1 MKTIM
6 LKTES
11 AAASFALTD
20 APAVF
25 TKSDLP
31 LARREFLKGT
41 AILSGVIAQGTA
53 LSLLTPS
60 LTWAAEL
67 SVLNEVE
74 GKFLMRLTQV
84 IFPHKKMPEAIN
96 AIAVKDLDAAA
107 KDAAVAKDMRDG
119 IAALNKAAGGD
130 WMKAAPAAQAKTV
143 KDNTA
148 LPLFQKVRGQ
158 CITSLYDNQLAYAHF
173 GYEGEAFNKGGY
185 ITRGFNDLKWLP
197 DPPAAASPAPYF

>member
-6 LKTES
+6 LKSES
-11 AAASFALTD
+11 EQLV
-20 APAVF
+20 AVTPVF
-25 TKSDLP
+25 VKSDVP

-41 AILSGVIAQGTA
+41 AVLTGVIAQGTT
-53 LSLLTPS
+53 LSMLTPS

-67 SVLNEVE
+67 SVLNEME

-96 AIAVKDLDAAA
+96 AIAVKDLDGAA

-119 IAALNKAAGGD
+119 IEALNKAVGGGNWLAASPAD
-130 WMKAAPAAQAKTV
+130 QLSAVKA
-143 KDNTA
+143 NTSLA
-148 LPLFQKVRGQ
+148 LFQKVRGQ

-197 DPPAAASPAPYF
+197 DPPAAASPAPYM

>member
-1 MKTIM
+1 MKRIM
-6 LKTES
+6 LKSEPAGPDLALTES
-11 AAASFALTD
+11 H
-20 APAVF
+20 AVF
-25 TKSDLP
+25 TKSELP
-31 LARREFLKGT
+31 LARREFLKGSAVLT
-41 AILSGVIAQGTA
+41 GVIAQGTT
-53 LSLLTPS
+53 LSMLAPS

-67 SVLNEVE
+67 SVFNEVE
-74 GKFLMRLTQV
+74 GKFLLRLTQV

-130 WMKAAPAAQAKTV
+130 WMKATPADQLKAV
-143 KDNTA
+143 KANTA
-148 LPLFQKVRGQ
+148 LPLFTKVRGQ

-185 ITRGFNDLKWLP
+185 ITRGFDDLKWLP
-197 DPPAAASPAPYF
+197 NPPASASPKPYM

>member
-1 MKTIM
+1 MKTIL
-6 LKTES
+6 LKSELEPLVPVTPL
-11 AAASFALTD
+11 FA
-20 APAVF
+20 
-25 TKSDLP
+25 KSDAP

-41 AILSGVIAQGTA
+41 AILTGVIAQGTT
-53 LSLLTPS
+53 LSMLTPS

-67 SVLNEVE
+67 SVLNEAE
-74 GKFLMRLTQV
+74 GKFLLRLTQV

-96 AIAVKDLDAAA
+96 AIAVKDLDGAA
-107 KDAAVAKDMRDG
+107 KDAATAKDMRDG
-119 IAALNKAAGGD
+119 IVALNKAVAGGD
-130 WMKAAPAAQAKTV
+130 WMKASPADQLAAV
-143 KDNTA
+143 KANTA

-197 DPPAAASPAPYF
+197 DPPLAASPAPYM

>member
-1 MKTIM
+1 MKTVM
-6 LKTES
+6 LKTE
-11 AAASFALTD
+11 ALHTEV
-20 APAVF
+20 APVF
-25 TKSDLP
+25 VKSDAP

-41 AILSGVIAQGTA
+41 AVLTGVLTQGTT
-53 LSLLTPS
+53 LSLLAPS

-67 SVLNEVE
+67 SVLNETE

-107 KDAAVAKDMRDG
+107 KDAATVADMRAG
-119 IAALNKAAGGD
+119 IEALNKASGGD
-130 WMKAAPAAQAKTV
+130 WMKATPAEQLAAV
-143 KDNTA
+143 KANTSLA
-148 LPLFQKVRGQ
+148 LFQKVRGQ

-197 DPPAAASPAPYF
+197 DPPTAASPAPYM

>member
-6 LKTES
+6 LKTE
-11 AAASFALTD
+11 AAASLSLAD
-20 APAVF
+20 ASPVF
-25 TKSDLP
+25 VKSDLP
-31 LARREFLKGT
+31 LARREFLKGSAVLT
-41 AILSGVIAQGTA
+41 GVIAQGTA

-74 GKFLMRLTQV
+74 GKFLLRLTQV

-96 AIAVKDLDAAA
+96 AIAVKDLDGAA

-130 WMKAAPAAQAKTV
+130 WMKASPADQLKAV
-143 KDNTA
+143 KANTA
-148 LPLFQKVRGQ
+148 LPLFAKVRGQ

-197 DPPAAASPAPYF
+197 DPPAAASPPPYM

>member
-1 MKTIM
+1 MKTIL
-6 LKTES
+6 LKSEMEPLVAITPIFVKS
-11 AAASFALTD
+11 D
-20 APAVF
+20 APLV
-25 TKSDLP
+25 
-31 LARREFLKGT
+31 RREFLKGT
-41 AILSGVIAQGTA
+41 AVLTGVIAQGTT
-53 LSLLTPS
+53 LSMLTPS

-74 GKFLMRLTQV
+74 GKFLLRLTQV

-96 AIAVKDLDAAA
+96 AIAVKDLDGTA
-107 KDAAVAKDMRDG
+107 KDASTAKDMRDG
-119 IAALNKAAGGD
+119 IAALNKAVAGGD
-130 WMKAAPAAQAKTV
+130 WIKASPADQLAAV
-143 KDNTA
+143 KANTA

-197 DPPAAASPAPYF
+197 DPPLAASPAPYM

>member
-6 LKTES
+6 LKSEMEPLVEIT
-11 AAASFALTD
+11 
-20 APAVF
+20 PVF
-25 TKSDLP
+25 VKPDVP

-41 AILSGVIAQGTA
+41 AILTGVIAQGSA
-53 LSLLTPS
+53 LSLLAPS

-67 SVLNEVE
+67 SVLNEME
-74 GKFLMRLTQV
+74 GKFLLRLTQV

-107 KDAAVAKDMRDG
+107 KDAATAKDMRDG
-119 IAALNKAAGGD
+119 IAALNKAVAGGD
-130 WMKAAPAAQAKTV
+130 WMKASPADQLAAV
-143 KDNTA
+143 KANTA

-158 CITSLYDNQLAYAHF
+158 CVTSLYDNQLAYAHF

-197 DPPAAASPAPYF
+197 NPPAAASPAPYM

>member
-6 LKTES
+6 LKSES
-11 AAASFALTD
+11 EQLV
-20 APAVF
+20 AVTPVF
-25 TKSDLP
+25 VKSDVP

-41 AILSGVIAQGTA
+41 AVLTGVIAQGTT
-53 LSLLTPS
+53 LSMLTPS

-67 SVLNEVE
+67 SVLNEME

-96 AIAVKDLDAAA
+96 AIAVKDLDGAA

-119 IAALNKAAGGD
+119 IEALNKAVAGGNWIAASPAD
-130 WMKAAPAAQAKTV
+130 QLSAVKA
-143 KDNTA
+143 NTSLA
-148 LPLFQKVRGQ
+148 LFQKVRGQ

-197 DPPAAASPAPYF
+197 DPPAVASPAPYM

>member
-6 LKTES
+6 LKTE
-11 AAASFALTD
+11 AAASLGLAD
-20 APAVF
+20 ASPVF
-25 TKSDLP
+25 VKSDLP
-31 LARREFLKGT
+31 LARREFLKGSAVLT
-41 AILSGVIAQGTA
+41 GVIAQGTA

-74 GKFLMRLTQV
+74 GKFLLRLTQV

-96 AIAVKDLDAAA
+96 AIAVKDLDGAA

-130 WMKAAPAAQAKTV
+130 WMKASPADQLKAV
-143 KDNTA
+143 KANTA
-148 LPLFQKVRGQ
+148 LPLFAKVRGQ

-197 DPPAAASPAPYF
+197 DPPTAASPAPYM